1 MTKWG
6 RYGPAQSEFDYTPAT
21 VRESV
26 RRSLAQLNTDYLDV
40 VYLHDVEYVCT
51 PVGPQEAGDHTAALA
66 EVRAAE
72 YGLAWGAEGKVWGEG
87 ALKILDA
94 LAELRKMQGEGF
106 IRAVGI
112 TVTALTRLHPP
123 DAGLFSPVGDFGV
136 LSTSRWTTLSHPAF
150 PNYDTQ
156 VGPLRKIPPTRAY
169 TGYIDIE
176 ARHLFFYFFESRND
190 PTNDDVIFWTNGGP
204 GCSSSLG
211 LFMELG
217 QIDFSVV
224 LVVTFMQNFRSGTHG
239 RFIAAFFSG
248 QAALQVYWIR
258 QLFNLNGEGYRRL
271 DVSPPNTSRALNKSM
286 AETNCDEEA
295 V

>member
-112 TVTALTRLHPP
+112 TATPSRCRIILSRGGFWCPLHLALDDIKPSSVP
-123 DAGLFSPVGDFGV
+123 K
-136 LSTSRWTTLSHPAF
+136 
-150 PNYDTQ
+150 
-156 VGPLRKIPPTRAY
+156 LRRAY
-169 TGYIDIE
+169 QE
-176 ARHLFFYFFESRND
+176 
-190 PTNDDVIFWTNGGP
+190 V
-204 GCSSSLG
+204 
-211 LFMELG
+211 
-217 QIDFSVV
+217 
-224 LVVTFMQNFRSGTHG
+224 
-239 RFIAAFFSG
+239 
-248 QAALQVYWIR
+248 
-258 QLFNLNGEGYRRL
+258 
-271 DVSPPNTSRALNKSM
+271 
-286 AETNCDEEA
+286 
-295 V
+295 